1 MSNRKQISR
10 RQFLKHTAFGAG
22 AVALTACGAAP
33 DAPATTAPGSASGTV
48 TAATAA
54 ASSAPS
60 PSAAAAGTTPVEL
73 VWWDGWT
80 TQEPWIINEIKL
92 FQEANPGITIKRIK
106 QPKMD
111 DALKAAFQDKSLPDV
126 WPNGGAD
133 LKKQVSEGW
142 LMPISDFSDY
152 QEFVDTFPR
161 PKVDFVN
168 GSNIIS
174 GKTYGAPFEAR
185 GGMWNLLY
193 MNTKVLKDAGVVD
206 DKGEAKVP
214 QTLDEMIAACRQ
226 IKEKSG
232 GQVYGFASP
241 FSEFLGA
248 FFLWWW
254 GTRSGA
260 PFDGSDPKTGK
271 SIYGQNKVFNRILDF
286 VALGRDEGWIHPQSA
301 SGNDESIRALFA
313 EGEVGIIPGGNWN
326 MNGWKDTHPDFQEY
340 RPFAPPLIE
349 TTKQLGWYDAG
360 HGGNF
365 LAISSQTKKADAAW
379 TFFKWLQSKEASR
392 RWVETG
398 NGSSL
403 WSENNDAKLMGS
415 PQQQEYFQINTD
427 QSRVAPY
434 KTEPNPDMDK
444 VAFPAS
450 KPDEVAIL
458 QGVFSGQLADVD
470 AALKELG
477 AAKDKAREQGFED
490 AKKAGAKNV
499 GFEYLAYGVQ
509 FPDYD
514 PTSGK
519 DFEPSS

>member
-10 RQFLKHTAFGAG
+10 RQFLKRTALGAG
-22 AVALTACGAAP
+22 AIALSACGAAP
-33 DAPATTAPGSASGTV
+33 EAPAAVGSGSAPGAAS
-48 TAATAA
+48 AA
-54 ASSAPS
+54 ASSAPAS
-60 PSAAAAGTTPVEL
+60 SAAAVSAGTPVEL

-80 TQEPWIINEIKL
+80 TQEPWILNEIKL
-92 FQEANPGITIKRIK
+92 FQEANPGITVKRIK
-106 QPKMD
+106 QPKID
-111 DALKAAFQDKSLPDV
+111 DALKAAFQDKSLPDL

-133 LKKQVSEGW
+133 LKKQVAEGW
-142 LMPISDFSDY
+142 LTPISDFPDY
-152 QEFVDTFPR
+152 QEFVNSFPR

-168 GSNIIS
+168 GSNILG

-193 MNTKVLKDAGVVD
+193 VNTRVFKDAGIVD

-214 QTLDEMIAACRQ
+214 QTLDEMIDACRQ
-226 IKEKSG
+226 IKDKSG
-232 GQVYGFASP
+232 GQVFGFASP

-248 FFLWWW
+248 FFPWWW
-254 GTRSGA
+254 GVRSGA

-271 SIYGQNKVFNRILDF
+271 SIYGQNKVFNRILEF

-313 EGEVGIIPGGNWN
+313 EGEVGIIPGGSWN
-326 MNGWKDTHPDFQEY
+326 MNGWKDTHPDFKEY
-340 RPFAPPLIE
+340 RPFPPPLIE
-349 TTKQLGWYDAG
+349 TEQQRGWYDAG

-365 LAISSQTKKADAAW
+365 LAISSSTRQTEAAW
-379 TFFKWLQSKEASR
+379 KLFKWLQSKEASR
-392 RWVETG
+392 RWVESG

-403 WSENNDAKLMGS
+403 WPENNDPRLMGS
-415 PQQQEYFQINTD
+415 PQQQEYFQLNTA

-458 QGVFSGQLADVD
+458 QGVFSGQISDVD

-477 AAKDKAREQGFED
+477 AAKDQAREQGFAD
-490 AKKAGAKNV
+490 AKKAGATNV
-499 GFEYLAYGVQ
+499 GFEYLALGVQ
-509 FPDYD
+509 FPNYD
-514 PTSGK
+514 PSSGK